1 MKTAF
6 LYAGQGAQQAGMGQD
21 LYEKYPVF
29 KAVYDMADTIRPGL
43 KNIIFENKDNALLD
57 TENTQPALAAFAVGV
72 TKILEEKNIFPE
84 AVLGL
89 SLGEYSALAGAGVF
103 SPENVLKAVTFRGKK
118 MKEAG
123 AGGDWGMSAVL
134 GMSEDDIRKACQEA
148 GCYPTN
154 FNCPGQIVISGEKE
168 SVDKAGELLKEAGA
182 KRVIPLA
189 VSGPFHTP
197 YMKSAGDALAEFLPT
212 VGMSPAKCQ
221 IIFNATGDDGDVKPF
236 ENEKEKIVDLL
247 VRQVQNPVLME
258 KSLDLLLDEGF
269 DDFIEIGP
277 GKTLSGF
284 VKKCAKAKGIKCIGV
299 RTLNTVEDIESL

>member
-6 LYAGQGAQQAGMGQD
+6 LYAGQGAQQTGMGSD

-29 KAVYDMADTIRPGL
+29 KAVYDMADTIKPGL
-43 KNIIFENKDNALLD
+43 KDIIFENKNNALLD
-57 TENTQPALAAFAVGV
+57 TENTQPALAAFAAGV

-154 FNCPGQIVISGEKE
+154 FNCPGQVVISGKKE

-212 VGMSPAKCQ
+212 VEMSPAKCQ

-269 DDFIEIGP
+269 DDFIEIGH

-284 VKKCAKAKGIKCIGV
+284 VKKCAKAKGIKGIGV

>member
-29 KAVYDMADTIRPGL
+29 KAVYDMADTIKPGL
-43 KNIIFENKDNALLD
+43 KDIIFENKDDALLD

-89 SLGEYSALAGAGVF
+89 SLGEYSALAGAGVVA
-103 SPENVLKAVTFRGKK
+103 PENVLKAVTFRGKK

-284 VKKCAKAKGIKCIGV
+284 VKKCAKAKGIKDIGV